1 MGTTVLESSKKKKNQ
16 REQTGQKKER
26 MRVLELSW
34 DLNGGEKE
42 KEGGGDRDRNVCGGD
57 RVEKKNPI
65 WEMLLQYFY
74 NKF

>member
-1 MGTTVLESSKKKKNQ
+1 
-16 REQTGQKKER
+16 

-34 DLNGGEKE
+34 DLNEGEKE